1 MSHDL
6 YFADHVQILRF
17 AVDTEYICNM
27 YIQNIYTQITFHSLL
42 LLSLSLDEREGLT
55 YISMKQ
61 SNLLL
66 LYEGSD

>member
-55 YISMKQ
+55 YIYETVQ
-61 SNLLL
+61 SIIII
-66 LYEGSD
+66 